1 EKMQKVGLF
10 SSERFFLDLYCL
22 EPGQSQKPHA
32 HDGSDKVYLVVEGRG
47 RFRVAGEEQ
56 SLDAGEGVM
65 AGSGDVHGIAN
76 DSEER
81 LVVLTLM
88 APPPQ

>member
-1 EKMQKVGLF
+1 M
-10 SSERFFLDLYCL
+10 
-22 EPGQSQKPHA
+22 
-32 HDGSDKVYLVVEGRG
+32 VEGRG

-56 SLDAGEGVM
+56 SLGAGEGVM

-88 APPPQ
+88 APPPR